1 MDKLVRKFKKDIE
14 KEKSTSKDAMQIL
27 EEFLKIK
34 AQEER
39 EYEEE
44 KIDSSGLT
52 KPSKT
57 KKEPA

>member
-34 AQEER
+34 AQ
-39 EYEEE
+39 
-44 KIDSSGLT
+44 
-52 KPSKT
+52 
-57 KKEPA
+57 